1 MLFYNNNSST
11 AVIVLHEIYGIN
23 SHIMAVCDK
32 LAKYG
37 FDVIAPNLL
46 NQEEPYDYREEKAA
60 YNNFKENIGFNQA
73 CSQIKALLNKVK
85 ESHKKI
91 YLLGFSAGATIAWLC
106 SEASGCDLVIGFYGS
121 RIRDYLTI
129 KPKCPALLLF
139 PSTEPS
145 FDVDSLL
152 LHLAQIE
159 NVEVAKIAG
168 HHGFADPFSPHY
180 DRAAAKK
187 GCIATTKFATKY
199 KNY

>member
-23 SHIMAVCDK
+23 SHIIAICDK

-46 NQEEPYDYREEKAA
+46 NQAKPFDYSEEEAA
-60 YNNFKENIGFNQA
+60 YNNFKEDIGFDQA
-73 CSQIKALLNKVK
+73 CSQIKELLNKTK
-85 ESHKKI
+85 ESYKNI

-106 SEASGCDLVIGFYGS
+106 SESSECDLVIGFYGS

-129 KPKCPALLLF
+129 KPKCPVLLLF

-152 LHLAQIE
+152 QRLAQIE
-159 NVEVAKIAG
+159 NIEVSKIDG
-168 HHGFADPFSPHY
+168 KHGFTDPFSPHY
-180 DRAAAKK
+180 NRAAARKA
-187 GCIATTKFATKY
+187 CMAATKFAARYQKL
-199 KNY
+199 